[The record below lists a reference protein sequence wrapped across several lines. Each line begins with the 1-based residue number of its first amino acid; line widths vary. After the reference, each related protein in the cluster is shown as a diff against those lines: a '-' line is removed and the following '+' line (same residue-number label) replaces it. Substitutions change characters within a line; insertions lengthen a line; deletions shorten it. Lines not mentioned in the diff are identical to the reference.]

1 MDAMKKINEDIK
13 YHEKKQLEIDHQIR
27 ELRLHQAN
35 RVTFELDFLILDRL
49 QFLVGMECYAF
60 DARFNYF
67 SAQMNQPA
75 AQSLL
80 HYDNPTVFNVLV
92 DVKSRLDVES
102 DFMVKRMKLGDV
114 QKSHALDAIVLP
126 ESTTNELLQ
135 EILDA
140 KMLIKKE
147 ALLEKLKEKFNAAEE
162 KTKTLDLSF
171 EDFGESTKEEVEAFQ
186 EA

>member
-1 MDAMKKINEDIK
+1 M
-13 YHEKKQLEIDHQIR
+13 
-27 ELRLHQAN
+27 
-35 RVTFELDFLILDRL
+35 
-49 QFLVGMECYAF
+49 
-60 DARFNYF
+60 
-67 SAQMNQPA
+67 P
-75 AQSLL
+75 
-80 HYDNPTVFNVLV
+80 YDQCFTCVMQ
-92 DVKSRLDVES
+92 KSRLDVES